1 MKTYFNIMQT
11 MNVWQVIDEITALGL
26 EIKSVTAQSI
36 TVAAKNGFTIAQID
50 DLMANRGYI

>member
-11 MNVWQVIDEITALGL
+11 MNVWQIIDDLQAIGL
-26 EIKSVTAQSI
+26 EIKAVTAQSI

>member
-11 MNVWQVIDEITALGL
+11 MNVWQVIDDLQAIGL
-26 EIKSVTAQSI
+26 EIKAVTAQSI